1 MDGWMDTQ
9 LFWTVW
15 KKFISS
21 YGSFGERSIWYIN
34 LIRKWKWVQLH
45 GFLKAWFSGWLPE
58 LYLTLGT
65 GITSCRCLSV
75 NSFNGK
81 GTAYIPMNEY
91 WLQCCYSFVDCY
103 YYLWHVLLFRNLC
116 CKRSENRRVTSYP
129 LCSFFPICIVCV
141 SCFSF
146 SYRQA
151 PHPICSPTSVL
162 FFLLF
167 LFFGAVENLI
177 HDSGIITKLLLY
189 GGYSIKITP
198 GIKAWICLCS

>member
-34 LIRKWKWVQLH
+34 LIRKWNWVQLH

-103 YYLWHVLLFRNLC
+103 YYLWHVLLFRNLYH
-116 CKRSENRRVTSYP
+116 KRSQNRRVTSYP
-129 LCSFFPICIVCV
+129 LCSFFPHLH
-141 SCFSF
+141 SLGFL
-146 SYRQA
+146 
-151 PHPICSPTSVL
+151 L
-162 FFLLF
+162 FFLISSGASSYLLSHLSPLF
-167 LFFGAVENLI
+167 PSVSIFWSCWKSDSWFGNNYEAPAVWWLQ
-177 HDSGIITKLLLY
+177 Y
-189 GGYSIKITP
+189 
-198 GIKAWICLCS
+198 